1 MEHAASK
8 HASMTQLGNVCEL
21 VNGRAFK
28 PSEWEK
34 DGTPIIRIQNL
45 NDPSKPFNYFTG
57 VLPEK
62 FRVRR
67 GDVLLSWS
75 GTPGTSFGCFLWD
88 GPDGWLNQ
96 HIFRVVLDT
105 AKVIPAFFVFQINA
119 LLGQII
125 KRAHGGVGL
134 QHITKGELSSIK
146 LWIPS
151 PSTQQHVVDLLSRA
165 AGIVLLR
172 REAEKKAAELIPA
185 LFLDMFGDPG
195 RNPKGWP
202 KVLLGDLCS
211 RITDGTH
218 QPPAFQESGIPFIFV
233 ANIVRGELTLNAS
246 KFISEET
253 YTELTKRCP
262 IERDDVLY
270 STVGSFG
277 VPVKVDTDE
286 RFSFQR
292 HIAHLK
298 PYRDRL
304 DSDFLV
310 GMLSTPALKGQAD
323 AAARGVAQKTIN
335 LGEIRK
341 FQVIA
346 PPIEEQKRFAVQV
359 EAARSIQSQQST
371 ATAKAKATFDA
382 LLAVAFSA

>member
-1 MEHAASK
+1 
-8 HASMTQLGNVCEL
+8 MTAPTSLLGDVCQTFT
-21 VNGRAFK
+21 G
-28 PSEWEK
+28 
-34 DGTPIIRIQNL
+34 GTPSRTKSEYFGGGIPWVKITDMLQGTVLATEESLTDAGIANSSAKILPVGTVLISIFATIGRTAVLGIEAATNQAIAGVVPKDTQRLQSDYLRYYLDSRHSELNRAARGVAQPNINQGILKSLEIPIPPLSEQRRI
-45 NDPSKPFNYFTG
+45 
-57 VLPEK
+57 
-62 FRVRR
+62 
-67 GDVLLSWS
+67 
-75 GTPGTSFGCFLWD
+75 
-88 GPDGWLNQ
+88 
-96 HIFRVVLDT
+96 
-105 AKVIPAFFVFQINA
+105 
-119 LLGQII
+119 
-125 KRAHGGVGL
+125 
-134 QHITKGELSSIK
+134 
-146 LWIPS
+146 
-151 PSTQQHVVDLLSRA
+151 VDLLSRA
-165 AGIVLLR
+165 EGIVRLR

-185 LFLDMFGDPG
+185 LFLDMFGDPAT
-195 RNPKGWP
+195 NPKGWA
-202 KVLLGDLCS
+202 KMLLGDLCS

-218 QPPAFQESGIPFIFV
+218 QPPSFQESGIPFIFV

-323 AAARGVAQKTIN
+323 AAARGIAQKTIN

-346 PPIEEQKRFAVQV
+346 PPIEAQKRFAVQV
-359 EAARSIQSQQST
+359 EAARCIQSQQAT
-371 ATAKAKATFDA
+371 ATAKAQAAFDA
-382 LLAVAFSA
+382 LLARSFS

>member
-1 MEHAASK
+1 MR
-8 HASMTQLGNVCEL
+8 M
-21 VNGRAFK
+21 
-28 PSEWEK
+28 
-34 DGTPIIRIQNL
+34 
-45 NDPSKPFNYFTG
+45 
-57 VLPEK
+57 
-62 FRVRR
+62 VRL
-67 GDVLLSWS
+67 GDVCQQVRESVKPGVHPELRYIGLESIESGSGMFAVGELSK
-75 GTPGTSFGCFLWD
+75 TPGTPMANSFRFGPEHVLYGKLRPYLNKVALPDFEGKCSTEIIPLLPNPDIEREYLAYFLRSGGIVD
-88 GPDGWLNQ
+88 LISSRTAGARMPRADMDF
-96 HIFRVVLDT
+96 IFSLP
-105 AKVIPAFFVFQINA
+105 IP
-119 LLGQII
+119 L
-125 KRAHGGVGL
+125 
-134 QHITKGELSSIK
+134 
-146 LWIPS
+146 PS
-151 PSTQQHVVDLLSRA
+151 LPEQRRIVDLLSRTE
-165 AGIVLLR
+165 GIVRLR
-172 REAEKKAAELIPA
+172 RETEKKAAELIPA
-185 LFLDMFGDPG
+185 LFLDMFGDPAM
-195 RNPKGWP
+195 NSKGWA
-202 KVLLGDLCS
+202 KMLLGDLCS

-218 QPPAFQESGIPFIFV
+218 QPPPFQESGIPFIFV

-323 AAARGVAQKTIN
+323 AAARGIAQKTIN

-359 EAARSIQSQQST
+359 EAARSIQSQQAT
-371 ATAKAKATFDA
+371 ATAKAQATFDA
-382 LLAVAFSA
+382 LLARAFSR